1 MIQNITFAN
10 PEFFWLFILLP
21 IVLFVWYK
29 NRKKQRATVK
39 LSTIQGVQEH
49 TSLLV
54 KLLPISIIL
63 RVLALSA
70 IIVGMVR
77 PQIVNVDSQIH
88 STHGIDIVMAMDV
101 SGSMLARDLKP
112 NRLEALKTVA
122 ADFVSQRVTDRIGLV
137 IYAAEAYT
145 KTPVTSDKLLIL
157 NDLKSIKYDNVLRD
171 GTAIGVGLA
180 TSVNRLKDSPAK
192 SKIII
197 LLTDGVNNTG
207 TVDPTLA
214 AEISKEYNIKVYTI
228 GIGTNGLAE
237 SPVGIRENGEIVYEK
252 VPVELDEELMKSIAK
267 TTGGKYFRATDTSKL
282 KAIYEEINQL
292 EKTKIDE
299 QKFVKSDDKFQF
311 LVLLAFILLCI
322 DFTLQK
328 TLFRGFI

>member
-1 MIQNITFAN
+1 MIKNITFAN

-21 IVLFVWYK
+21 IAIFVWIK
-29 NRKKQRATVK
+29 NRKKQRASVK
-39 LSTIQGVQEH
+39 LSAIQGVQEH

-54 KLLPISIIL
+54 KLLPISIVL
-63 RVLALSA
+63 RVVALSA
-70 IIVGMVR
+70 IIVGMAR
-77 PQIVNVDSQIH
+77 PQLVNVDTQIH

-122 ADFVSQRVTDRIGLV
+122 ADFVSQRVTDRIGTV

-180 TSVNRLKDSPAK
+180 TSVNRLKDSPSK
-192 SKIII
+192 SKVII

-207 TVDPTLA
+207 TVDPKLA
-214 AEISKEYNIKVYTI
+214 AEIAKEYNIKVYTI

-237 SPVGIRENGEIVYEK
+237 SPVGIKENGEIVYERI
-252 VPVELDEELMKSIAK
+252 PVELDEALMKSIAQ
-267 TTGGKYFRATDTSKL
+267 TTGGKYFRATDTKKL
-282 KAIYEEINQL
+282 KDIYEEINQL

-299 QKFVKSDDKFQF
+299 QKFVKADDQFQL
-311 LVLLAFILLCI
+311 LVLFAFILLCI
-322 DFTLQK
+322 DFILQK
-328 TLFRGFI
+328 TIFRGFI